1 MFNAHIPQHK
11 SMKPLKLLPPP
22 EWFISKSA
30 VAPARYLPPH
40 HPWPAEAFWPQ
51 QLTQCVVRDLIWKG
65 GGSFPQTSWRL
76 CLPRIRMKF
85 PRCSEFKGQ
94 KLWDEQPWILQKA
107 QTYQLTHSMDFEIP
121 TIWTDLIPNSLLSFS
136 SPSGNVFWAHF
147 TEPRLKSCREG
158 WLKLCQRLWRYDLKQ
173 INTYCIT
180 EINKI
185 KRFCLTD
192 PHPPSPPMEPQSFET
207 HHSSTILR
215 QQWYLEKIPSI
226 PRGWEQKK
234 TQPGVQSQWQE
245 FWIKAF

>member
-1 MFNAHIPQHK
+1 MIYLKKCRCTCKISSSTSSVACWSILASATDTMRSEGSHMERWRFIPTNLVTAMPSKDSDEVSKMLRVQRTKTLRRTTLNPAK
-11 SMKPLKLLPPP
+11 STNLP
-22 EWFISKSA
+22 
-30 VAPARYLPPH
+30 
-40 HPWPAEAFWPQ
+40 
-51 QLTQCVVRDLIWKG
+51 
-65 GGSFPQTSWRL
+65 
-76 CLPRIRMKF
+76 
-85 PRCSEFKGQ
+85 
-94 KLWDEQPWILQKA
+94 
-107 QTYQLTHSMDFEIP
+107 YQLTHSMDFEIP